1 MNNTSTYT
9 YSFSTIKDEFYNDF
23 KGKTIK
29 KKFVDVV
36 DDYDIQPQRP
46 EICPFCSKGK
56 MYIKSTNHCNLKDYS
71 TGPELYIARVKYHT
85 YRCSECHKSLTEEI
99 DFRVPKK
106 QFTWRFLKQA
116 LYLILGNGIT
126 IKKAAEFMH
135 CAPSLIKEIHKNYLN
150 KVAGTLKPKAG
161 TYSEYIVVD
170 EFLLHKGHRYC
181 TMVLDGRTGCLLYLE
196 PGKGKRQLKHFFDFV
211 GPDFM
216 NHVKACGMDMNCS
229 FNAAIKQYYPHI
241 AVVYDYFHLVS
252 WYNTKVMA
260 PLRKMIY
267 KSLKKEADDT
277 WLAGDHETSKLI
289 SENAE
294 KVFNSRFLLPSN
306 YKTLA
311 AKDAANKAYNKEVI
325 ESFKLHGE
333 EIPKDYKFRKENN
346 VELLKKVLD
355 ANQSLQAVYELK
367 EGLKAILELHDIEQ
381 LKGRLK
387 QWVYEAKKL
396 HIRQVTCFLKTIEK
410 RWNGIVSRA
419 EFNVSSGVIE
429 GTNGFVKAA
438 RRASYGFNDFD
449 YFGLLIW
456 YQTHENPRKRNNK
469 YSARTI
475 RHYKRAKAHNRRF
488 NKARLYTS
496 PRNEHGEYLVV

>member
-241 AVVYDYFHLVS
+241 AVVYDYFHLKCRALHFKCNVE
-252 WYNTKVMA
+252 K
-260 PLRKMIY
+260 LRMLR
-267 KSLKKEADDT
+267 SLLKDQ
-277 WLAGDHETSKLI
+277 LTSLITVRSINFSTFLSHCFFFLKLSRNVII
-289 SENAE
+289 SGLSSQIGSSIIPRTDVA
-294 KVFNSRFLLPSN
+294 VFN
-306 YKTLA
+306 
-311 AKDAANKAYNKEVI
+311 
-325 ESFKLHGE
+325 
-333 EIPKDYKFRKENN
+333 
-346 VELLKKVLD
+346 
-355 ANQSLQAVYELK
+355 AV
-367 EGLKAILELHDIEQ
+367 
-381 LKGRLK
+381 
-387 QWVYEAKKL
+387 
-396 HIRQVTCFLKTIEK
+396 
-410 RWNGIVSRA
+410 
-419 EFNVSSGVIE
+419 
-429 GTNGFVKAA
+429 
-438 RRASYGFNDFD
+438 
-449 YFGLLIW
+449 
-456 YQTHENPRKRNNK
+456 
-469 YSARTI
+469 
-475 RHYKRAKAHNRRF
+475 
-488 NKARLYTS
+488 
-496 PRNEHGEYLVV
+496 